1 MKIVIINGSPRKNGA
16 TAKILH
22 EISRNLSLYNDTD
35 IEYIDLS
42 ELELA
47 FCKGCCQ
54 CYQLGKCIMEDDI
67 EMLSNKIAEAAGIV
81 IGSPVYASNVP
92 AQLKLLI
99 DRGHFVIEQL
109 LKNKATFAIVTHENK
124 GASTALR
131 VLKNL
136 FLFSGSTS
144 TVNLRVKKLF
154 NADPLKDK
162 KLLNKIQNKS
172 QYFYLAIKTGQE
184 SLFGKLLQSII
195 FNTGIK
201 PFVLRNQGRYQ
212 GVLKRWAERGINY
225 TSLLSKP

>member
-22 EISRNLSLYNDTD
+22 EISRNLSLYKDTA

-42 ELELA
+42 DLELA

-67 EMLSNKIAEAAGIV
+67 EKLSNKIAEATGIV

-109 LKNKATFAIVTHENK
+109 LKNKATFAVVTHENK
-124 GASTALR
+124 GGSTALR

-144 TVNLRVKKLF
+144 NVNLRVKNLF
-154 NADPLKDK
+154 NTDPLKDK
-162 KLLNKIQNKS
+162 NLINKIQNKS

-184 SLFGKLLQSII
+184 SFFKRSLQNVI
-195 FNTGIK
+195 FNAGIK
-201 PFVLRNQGRYQ
+201 PFILRYPGKYQ
-212 GVLKRWAERGINY
+212 GVLRRWAERGIKY
-225 TSLLSKP
+225 TI